1 MFLATVKQVGHI
13 TESGRRA
20 IRRRGGELTIG
31 IFLVLGL
38 SLSLILGAPPAA
50 RADAE
55 SDMYEKL
62 KIFSLVLHEIQGKFV
77 ENPQSEEMVYGAI
90 RGMLATLDPHSSFL
104 TPEEMDDFKQE
115 TSGSFFGVGIEISQ
129 KDGVLT
135 VVSPIEDT
143 PAYKAGLQA
152 GDQIIKIDDK
162 TTKDMSLT
170 EAVKLI
176 RGAKGTQVTF
186 TVSRESS
193 KSILTFKVTRDLIP
207 IRSVRSEELEPGIGY
222 LRIISFQGDTYAEC
236 LKALK
241 AFPPLKGLI
250 LDVRNDPGGLLDQSI
265 KVSGIFLGPRAL
277 VVETKGRIP
286 DQNVKYL
293 ADTQMVLPLDCPI
306 VVLVNEGSASA
317 SEIVAGAIQDHKRG
331 VVVGAKS
338 FGKGS
343 VQTILPLP
351 DGSGLR
357 LTTARFYTPSGNS
370 IQADGINPDYLV
382 PSRLPPEVEIL
393 REKDLDR
400 HLVGANESKA
410 DKADKDKKADKKAD
424 KGDDKDQTK
433 NGAGS
438 DGLVKSES
446 AEPEKFEM
454 PDRPLSE
461 MPLPERLKFDPQ
473 LEKALNLLRS
483 NQVANKYSP
492 GR

>member
-1 MFLATVKQVGHI
+1 MFLTSV
-13 TESGRRA
+13 TERIHKGGVQAAAGISGKRERFSLA
-20 IRRRGGELTIG
+20 GRL
-31 IFLVLGL
+31 FLILGL
-38 SLSLILGAPPAA
+38 SLGLALSAATAA

-55 SDMYEKL
+55 SEMWEKM
-62 KIFSLVLHEIQGKFV
+62 KIFSLVLHEVQNKFV
-77 ENPQSEEMVYGAI
+77 EKPQSDEMVYGAI
-90 RGMLATLDPHSSFL
+90 RGMLSTLDPHSSFL

-129 KDGVLT
+129 RDGVPT
-135 VVSPIEDT
+135 VVSPIEGT
-143 PAYKAGLQA
+143 PAYKAGLLA

-162 TTKDMSLT
+162 STKDMSLT

-176 RGAKGTQVTF
+176 RGPKGTQVTF
-186 TVSRESS
+186 TVSRENS

-207 IRSVRSEELEPGIGY
+207 IRSVRSEVLEPGIGY

-241 AFPPLKGLI
+241 AFPPLKGLV

-265 KVSGIFLGPRAL
+265 KVSGLFLGPKAL
-277 VVETKGRIP
+277 VVETKGRID
-286 DQNVKYL
+286 DQNVKYPS
-293 ADTQMVLPLDCPI
+293 DTQMVLPLDCPV
-306 VVLVNEGSASA
+306 VVLINEGSASA
-317 SEIVAGAIQDHKRG
+317 SEIVAGALQDHKRA

-357 LTTARFYTPSGNS
+357 LTTARFYTPSGRS
-370 IQADGINPDYLV
+370 IQADGINPDHPV

-400 HLVGANESKA
+400 HLVGSNESKTDKSNKGSKA
-410 DKADKDKKADKKAD
+410 DKKSDKKN
-424 KGDDKDQTK
+424 GDQDRPQ
-433 NGAGS
+433 

-446 AEPEKFEM
+446 SEAEKFEM
-454 PDRPLSE
+454 PDRPLTE

-473 LEKALNLLRS
+473 LEKALNLLKS
-483 NQVANKYSP
+483 NQVANKYTP
-492 GR
+492 AP